1 MIFGGIHPESF
12 GRVKVLGVQ
21 DRFVAAREQQTVR
34 RAGNIIA
41 SISVPTVREIQVE
54 MLVRANHADELML
67 TLDKLA
73 AWLEGAG
80 TARLDLEQTE
90 GTYYKAR
97 CTDMSDVTYSGPSA
111 RFTVTF
117 TCTDYRQYNAY
128 NDQPVRGADPSSDN
142 FTFAGKHCLNDMGCM
157 FVLDKRMGVPAVT
170 PSLYD
175 VLGCPGTLR
184 YDQHD
189 IRLSPQ
195 QISGKLYFVSRVKD
209 GEIMTDEEIEERL
222 HAVSSW
228 LILAGRAPLIL
239 DSDVTRQYLAEIE
252 DAADFTRT
260 DWENGRLD
268 LKLIVQP
275 YSQDVQQE
283 SMTTALRLSA
293 GVSQEIDLTGMFAR
307 GVGYTTPLIVEIK
320 NTGSSAVTSLEIGY
334 TDRLGAARTARLEG
348 GGFSLAA
355 GQTVVIDGED
365 ASVTKAGQ
373 SAMLGFTGDFP
384 SVSPAPGKLS
394 VSLKSGA
401 AASVSVK
408 VTARA
413 RWL

>member
-12 GRVKVLGVQ
+12 GCVKVIGVQ
-21 DRFVAAREQQTVR
+21 DRFVASRELQTVR
-34 RAGNIIA
+34 RAGNVVA
-41 SISVPTVREIQVE
+41 CISVPTVREIMVE
-54 MLVRANHADELML
+54 MLARANNTGELML

-73 AWLEGAG
+73 EWLDETG
-80 TARLDLEQTE
+80 TARLELEQTE

-97 CTDMSDVTYSGPSA
+97 CTDMGDVTYSGPSA

-128 NDQPVRGADPSSDN
+128 NDQPVSGADPSSDN

-170 PSLYD
+170 ISKYD
-175 VLGCPGTLR
+175 VLGIPGTLR
-184 YDQHD
+184 YDQND
-189 IRLSPQ
+189 LILSEQ
-195 QISGKLYFVSRVKD
+195 KISGKLYFVNRTED
-209 GEIMTDEEIEERL
+209 GAILADEEIEERL

-252 DAADFTRT
+252 SAADFART
-260 DWENGRLD
+260 DWENGRLE
-268 LKLIVQP
+268 LTLTLQP

-283 SMTTALRLSA
+283 SMTTALSLST
-293 GVSQEIDLTGMFAR
+293 GVSKEIDLTGMFAR
-307 GVGYTTPLIVEIK
+307 GVGYTTPLIVEIT

-334 TDRLGAARTARLEG
+334 TDRLGAARTARLDG

-355 GQTVVIDGED
+355 GQTVTVDGEE
-365 ASVTKAGQ
+365 AGVTIAGQ
-373 SAMLGFTGDFP
+373 NAMLGFTGDFP
-384 SVSPAPGKLS
+384 SVSPATGNLS
-394 VSLKSGA
+394 VSLKSGT
-401 AASVSVK
+401 AASVSVTVK
-408 VTARA
+408 ARA

>member
-12 GRVKVLGVQ
+12 GCVKVLGVQ
-21 DRFVAAREQQTVR
+21 DRFVASREQQTVR
-34 RAGNIIA
+34 RAGSIIA

-80 TARLDLEQTE
+80 TARLELEQTE

-97 CTDMSDVTYSGPSA
+97 CTDMGDVTYSGPSA

-128 NDQPVRGADPSSDN
+128 NDQPVRGADPPSDN

-195 QISGKLYFVSRVKD
+195 QISGKLYFVGRAQD
-209 GEIMTDEEIEERL
+209 GEILADEEIEERL

-252 DAADFTRT
+252 NAADFTRT

-268 LKLIVQP
+268 LKLNVQP
-275 YSQDVQQE
+275 YSQDVQAA
-283 SMTTALRLSA
+283 SMTAEISLSA
-293 GVSQEIDLTGMFAR
+293 NTAQTVDLSALFPR
-307 GVGYTTPLIVEIK
+307 GVGFITPLIVEIT
-320 NTGSSAVTSLEIGY
+320 NNGSSAITALELGY

-355 GQTVVIDGED
+355 GQKVVIDGED

-384 SVSPAPGKLS
+384 SVSPSPGKLS

>member
-1 MIFGGIHPESF
+1 MIFGGIRPESL
-12 GRVKVLGVQ
+12 GCVKVLGVQ
-21 DRFVAAREQQTVR
+21 DRFVADREQQSVR
-34 RAGNIIA
+34 RAGSIIA
-41 SISVPTVREIQVE
+41 SISVPTVREILVE
-54 MLVRANHADELML
+54 MLVRARSVGELML
-67 TLDKLA
+67 TMDRLA

-80 TARLDLEQTE
+80 TARLELEHTE

-97 CTDMSDVTYSGPSA
+97 CTGMGDVTYSGPNA

-157 FVLDKRMGVPAVT
+157 FVMDKRMGVPAVT

-189 IRLSPQ
+189 IRLSAQ
-195 QISGKLYFVSRVKD
+195 QISGKLYFVNRAED
-209 GEIMTDEEIEERL
+209 GTILSDEEIEERL

-239 DSDVTRQYLAEIE
+239 DSDVTRQYPAELE
-252 DAADFTRT
+252 SAADFTRT
-260 DWENGRLD
+260 DWENGRLE
-268 LKLIVQP
+268 LKLTLQP
-275 YSQDVQQE
+275 YSQDTE
-283 SMTTALRLSA
+283 AASMTEALDLGANTAQTVDLSA
-293 GVSQEIDLTGMFAR
+293 LFPR
-307 GVGYTTPLIVEIK
+307 GVGFITPLIVEIT
-320 NTGSSAVTSLEIGY
+320 NTGSSAITALELGY
-334 TDRLGAARTARLEG
+334 TDRLGTARTARLEG

-355 GQTVVIDGED
+355 GQKVVIDGED
-365 ASVTKAGQ
+365 ASVTRAGQ
-373 SAMLGFTGDFP
+373 NAMLGFTGDFP
-384 SVSPAPGKLS
+384 SVSPAPGRLA

>member
-1 MIFGGIHPESF
+1 MIFGGIRPESF
-12 GRVKVLGVQ
+12 GLVKVTGVQ
-21 DRFVAAREQQTVR
+21 DGFMAAREQQTIR
-34 RAGNIIA
+34 RAGSIIA

-67 TLDKLA
+67 TMDKLA

-80 TARLDLEQTE
+80 TARLELEQTE

-97 CTDMSDVTYSGPSA
+97 CTDMGEPTYSGPSA
-111 RFTVTF
+111 KFTATF

-128 NDQPVRGADPSSDN
+128 NGQPVRGADPPSDN
-142 FTFAGKHCLNDMGCM
+142 FAFAGKHCLNDMGCM

-195 QISGKLYFVSRVKD
+195 QISGKLYFVGRAQD
-209 GEIMTDEEIEERL
+209 GEILADEEIEERL

-252 DAADFTRT
+252 NAADFTRT
-260 DWENGRLD
+260 EWENGRLD
-268 LKLIVQP
+268 LKLSVQP
-275 YSQDVQQE
+275 YSQDV
-283 SMTTALRLSA
+283 
-293 GVSQEIDLTGMFAR
+293 
-307 GVGYTTPLIVEIK
+307 
-320 NTGSSAVTSLEIGY
+320 
-334 TDRLGAARTARLEG
+334 
-348 GGFSLAA
+348 
-355 GQTVVIDGED
+355 
-365 ASVTKAGQ
+365 
-373 SAMLGFTGDFP
+373 
-384 SVSPAPGKLS
+384 
-394 VSLKSGA
+394 
-401 AASVSVK
+401 
-408 VTARA
+408 
-413 RWL
+413 

>member
-41 SISVPTVREIQVE
+41 SISVPTVREITVE
-54 MLVRANHADELML
+54 MLVRANNTGELML
-67 TLDKLA
+67 TMDRLA
-73 AWLEGAG
+73 EWLEGAG
-80 TARLDLEQTE
+80 TARLELEQTE

-97 CTDMSDVTYSGPSA
+97 CTGMGDVTYSGPNA

-157 FVLDKRMGVPAVT
+157 FVLDKRMGVPEVT
-170 PSLYD
+170 ISKYD
-175 VLGCPGTLR
+175 VLGIPGTLR
-184 YDQHD
+184 YDQND
-189 IRLSPQ
+189 LILSEQ
-195 QISGKLYFVSRVKD
+195 KISGKLYFVNRTED
-209 GEIMTDEEIEERL
+209 GAILADEEIEERL

-239 DSDVTRQYLAEIE
+239 DSDVTRQYPAELE
-252 DAADFTRT
+252 SAADFTRT
-260 DWENGRLD
+260 DWENGRLE
-268 LKLIVQP
+268 LKLTLQP
-275 YSQDVQQE
+275 YSQDTE
-283 SMTTALRLSA
+283 ASSMTAALNLGANTAQNVDLSA
-293 GVSQEIDLTGMFAR
+293 LFPR
-307 GVGYTTPLIVEIK
+307 GVGFITPLIVEIT
-320 NTGSSAVTSLEIGY
+320 NTGSSAITALELGY

-355 GQTVVIDGED
+355 GQKVVINGED
-365 ASVTKAGQ
+365 ASVTRAGQ

-384 SVSPAPGKLS
+384 SVSPAPGKLA